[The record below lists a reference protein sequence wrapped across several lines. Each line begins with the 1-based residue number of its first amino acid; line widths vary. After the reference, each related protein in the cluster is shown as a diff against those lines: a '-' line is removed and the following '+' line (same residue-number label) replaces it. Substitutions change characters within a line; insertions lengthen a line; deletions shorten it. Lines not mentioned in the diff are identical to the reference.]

1 MFFPA
6 PQVHQS
12 QLRTLTGRLR
22 GNWKLV
28 TGDEESAT
36 LWSCGTFRK
45 CLMRLSGVVILSL
58 VAGTRSWQMLEVEVH
73 FWRDSACGVG
83 HKEDIDCNLWSTSK
97 GGRAGHWSY
106 PKTMW
111 RSQ

>member
-1 MFFPA
+1 
-6 PQVHQS
+6 
-12 QLRTLTGRLR
+12 
-22 GNWKLV
+22 
-28 TGDEESAT
+28 
-36 LWSCGTFRK
+36 
-45 CLMRLSGVVILSL
+45 
-58 VAGTRSWQMLEVEVH
+58 MLEVEVH
-73 FWRDSACGVG
+73 FWLDSACGVG